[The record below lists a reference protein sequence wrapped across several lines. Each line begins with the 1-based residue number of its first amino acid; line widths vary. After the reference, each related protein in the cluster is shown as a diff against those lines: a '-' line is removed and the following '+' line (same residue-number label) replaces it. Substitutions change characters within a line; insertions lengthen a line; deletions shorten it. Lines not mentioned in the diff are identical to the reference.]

1 MVGYLLFCGYVIF
14 HFFMDIFFENGV
26 PVWNQG
32 ILDYLTGSSV
42 DARILQDNFVFKI
55 VPMLN
60 PDGVIVGNYRC
71 SLAGQDLN
79 RLWDEPSRKMHPTIF
94 FTKSMFRHLLDDREV
109 ILFVDI
115 HGHSRKKN
123 VPGRFVDIPW
133 HSIFLYFW
141 WVSPIPN
148 DYLVSNILEPSTD
161 LRIHSISLY
170 IYIYVF
176 PFPAFFPAMII
187 RHQVFMYGNSESNG
201 LRETWICWID
211 IFFNHFWLSQRQ
223 IHESC
228 FFSVWGICFFP
239 FFFGVS
245 PVAKISRRKSFRAS
259 CVAARTASASTTA
272 ASRSRRV
279 RSPPRGSWHIATSR
293 KFSEFPLDIYIIL
306 YLFILLCLC
315 LCLYIYIS
323 IYLYIYISIYLYIYI
338 SIYLYIYISIYL
350 YIYIYI
356 SIYLYIYIS
365 IYLYIYIYISI
376 YLYISISLYLYISIS
391 LYLYISISLYLY
403 ISILSNLILI

>member
-42 DARILQDNFVFKI
+42 DARILRDNFVFKI

-170 IYIYVF
+170 IYMSF
-176 PFPAFFPAMII
+176 RFQHFFQPWSSVIRSLCMATVKAMACE
-187 RHQVFMYGNSESNG
+187 RPGFAES
-201 LRETWICWID
+201 
-211 IFFNHFWLSQRQ
+211 IFFLIIFDFPNGKSTNLVFFLFGESVFSHFFL
-223 IHESC
+223 
-228 FFSVWGICFFP
+228 GFP
-239 FFFGVS
+239 
-245 PVAKISRRKSFRAS
+245 R
-259 CVAARTASASTTA
+259 
-272 ASRSRRV
+272 
-279 RSPPRGSWHIATSR
+279 WR
-293 KFSEFPLDIYIIL
+293 KFQGENLSGPPVSQLG
-306 YLFILLCLC
+306 LLQLRR
-315 LCLYIYIS
+315 LL
-323 IYLYIYISIYLYIYI
+323 LQDPEE
-338 SIYLYIYISIYL
+338 
-350 YIYIYI
+350 
-356 SIYLYIYIS
+356 
-365 IYLYIYIYISI
+365 
-376 YLYISISLYLYISIS
+376 
-391 LYLYISISLYLY
+391 
-403 ISILSNLILI
+403 